1 MDSLAAARFPTLPL
15 SKEKEVVDSSF
26 KDTVAANSDPSDEA
40 LIARIRDHDEDALG
54 LLFKRYARL
63 VWSVAERILEDSG
76 EAEDVM
82 QEVFI
87 RIYRKASIFDS
98 SKGPPRKLIVFV
110 AYQSALTRRRY
121 LRARHFHGGSDTEI
135 NAANGAISAPSF
147 YDESMEAHFGR
158 EGLRLAFA
166 DMSEDQR
173 ETLRLYFFEGYTVN
187 EIAVKLGQAQGNVK
201 HHLYRG
207 LDKLRRRLPHKG
219 SDE

>member
-1 MDSLAAARFPTLPL
+1 MDSLAAARFPALPL
-15 SKEKEVVDSSF
+15 SKEKE
-26 KDTVAANSDPSDEA
+26 AANPLYKDAVSLNCEPSDEA

-63 VWSVAERILEDSG
+63 VWSIAERILEDSA

-82 QEVFI
+82 QEVFLH
-87 RIYRKASIFDS
+87 IYRKASIFDS
-98 SKGPPRKLIVFV
+98 AKGPPRKLIVFV
-110 AYQSALTRRRY
+110 AYQSAFTRRRY
-121 LRARHFHGGSDTEI
+121 LRTRHFRGGSDTEI
-135 NAANGAISAPSF
+135 NAANGAIAAPSF

-173 ETLRLYFFEGYTVN
+173 ETLRLHFFEGYTVN

-219 SDE
+219 GCE